1 MTHMEYTLAAAAVAA
16 IAVAALAA
24 AAAAEAAAAAAV
36 AAVAVAA
43 YLEPTAV
50 LTTVALIRHCSNLS
64 SYALLFEAVTQ
75 CIYHISIQN
84 DYS

>member
-1 MTHMEYTLAAAAVAA
+1 LAAAAVAA
-16 IAVAALAA
+16 IAAAALAA
-24 AAAAEAAAAAAV
+24 AAAAKAPAAAAV

-43 YLEPTAV
+43 YLKLTAV
-50 LTTVALIRHCSNLS
+50 LTPVALIRHCSNFS
-64 SYALLFEAVTQ
+64 SSALLLEAVTQ